1 MRILALLILTSTILA
16 GCVVVPVAGPPGVY
30 VGVLVPAFVVRPYGY
45 GYDRYGYDRY
55 GYDGDYGGRRYRQ
68 WH

>member
-1 MRILALLILTSTILA
+1 MKILALLILTSTILA

-30 VGVLVPAFVVRPYGY
+30 VGVLVPAIVVRPYGY
-45 GYDRYGYDRY
+45 EYDRYGHD
-55 GYDGDYGGRRYRQ
+55 GYHGGRGYRQ

>member
-1 MRILALLILTSTILA
+1 MKIFALLILTNTILA
-16 GCVVVPVAGPPGVY
+16 GCVVVPVAGPPGLY

-45 GYDRYGYDRY
+45 RYH
-55 GYDGDYGGRRYRQ
+55 GDYGGRRYRH